1 MSSTR
6 STKPLPTIFIDKDEV
21 NQRVKNYLTNK
32 RPLLAGAMSGP
43 ETKSAWYSLPQFEE
57 LMRELYY
64 LNADGLRI
72 YLGAYNED
80 DPNYPGMMTVVFVP
94 TYLNEATG
102 KHADIVIDNDAE
114 FESRCSAST
123 EGVSKNYDTIGL
135 CPPACGN
142 HDFAYPLPNS
152 Q

>member
-1 MSSTR
+1 MNWDQITGDW
-6 STKPLPTIFIDKDEV
+6 KQFKGQAIEV
-21 NQRVKNYLTNK
+21 NFQLSPRGDLVKK
-32 RPLLAGAMSGP
+32 M
-43 ETKSAWYSLPQFEE
+43 LPQFEE